1 VILKLRTRSNKCQR
15 HAHAALAPG
24 QESAVFIRQKT
35 WRVPHLVG
43 PMILLDAVML
53 TFNKR
58 SVPTTRNGIYY
69 G

>member
-1 VILKLRTRSNKCQR
+1 MILKLRTRSNECQR
-15 HAHAALAPG
+15 QAHAALAPG

-43 PMILLDAVML
+43 PTIRLDAVML
-53 TFNKR
+53 TFNIR
-58 SVPTTRNGIYY
+58 SVPTMRNGIYY